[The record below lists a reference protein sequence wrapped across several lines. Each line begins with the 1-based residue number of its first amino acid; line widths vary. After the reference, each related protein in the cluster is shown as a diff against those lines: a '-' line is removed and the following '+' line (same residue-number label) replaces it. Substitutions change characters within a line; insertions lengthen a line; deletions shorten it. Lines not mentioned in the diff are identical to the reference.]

1 MENDVWCFAFA
12 TRKTD
17 DTRLGSGLDTVRPGS
32 SPWRKLLQ
40 LALMQAAARAAAPAL
55 ADPHALTRQGKDA
68 ACPLAAVLLRTI
80 KSNHCSQAKR
90 STPLRSIPGS
100 LSVRQHTNASASNKQ
115 TRTRLYDVRELP

>member
-1 MENDVWCFAFA
+1 MMENGVWCFAFA
-12 TRKTD
+12 KHKTD

-68 ACPLAAVLLRTI
+68 ASPLAAVLLRTM
-80 KSNHCSQAKR
+80 KSNQ
-90 STPLRSIPGS
+90 
-100 LSVRQHTNASASNKQ
+100 LSSS
-115 TRTRLYDVRELP
+115 